1 MFPPIL
7 ITLLLFISPS
17 LQAPTPQS
25 GDVSAAASNSSSSS
39 GTTCSAAVA
48 ALAQGIKANIAVQNN
63 EVAAVSSLGAML
75 NESPVDTTLFAAG
88 QASLLGFVKQGIAVR
103 QNNQAITPAGSS
115 AIAGLATVAMAQMT
129 G

>member
-1 MFPPIL
+1 M
-7 ITLLLFISPS
+7 
-17 LQAPTPQS
+17 
-25 GDVSAAASNSSSSS
+25 
-39 GTTCSAAVA
+39 
-48 ALAQGIKANIAVQNN
+48 
-63 EVAAVSSLGAML
+63 SSLGAML